1 MSLAYTHIWLRF
13 VVAHFALV
21 VGGGVGYSCRMT
33 RSKPNA
39 EPAAAAGKP
48 TDAPQSRAAKAA
60 KKGKAGAATAESGG
74 AARAREVGGRNGPEP
89 TRYGDWENN
98 GRCVDF

>member
-39 EPAAAAGKP
+39 ERAAAGKP
-48 TDAPQSRAAKAA
+48 ADVAQTRAAKAA
-60 KKGKAGAATAESGG
+60 KKSKAGVATAASGD
-74 AARAREVGGRNGPEP
+74 AAQAREVGGRNGPEP